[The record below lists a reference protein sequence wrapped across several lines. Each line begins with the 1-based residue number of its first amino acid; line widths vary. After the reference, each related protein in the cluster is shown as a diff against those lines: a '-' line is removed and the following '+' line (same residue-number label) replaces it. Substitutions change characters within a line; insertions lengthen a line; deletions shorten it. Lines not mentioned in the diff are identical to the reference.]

1 MSKFFYKFFIV
12 IFVILFCTLVYLSTI
27 GVSTNVFNSNIS
39 KQLKKIDRNLDI
51 ELNRIFLILNPLQ
64 FRINLKTVGANIK
77 YDEEK
82 IQLENITT
90 EVSLKSFLNKNFNLN
105 NIKISTKSLEINKLL
120 KFLRLAQKNPK
131 LYIAEKMI
139 KKGYLIAD
147 IKIEFDKD
155 GNLKDN
161 FLIKG
166 TVKNGKINF
175 FKKNNFEEIDFIFN
189 AQKNKI
195 QISNLNLDYEK
206 EKIKLPKI
214 IVVKNNDKYFV
225 SGQLINNQIYL
236 TEERLKKFINLK
248 QLNFKINEINF
259 SSESDFSFS
268 VNKNFRI
275 NNLNITSKVDLMDL
289 KLQNNFSLKNFF
301 PKSRDTLILKN
312 NLLKIIYK
320 KDTIN
325 ISGSGNILFQKKL
338 DMIEYN
344 ILKKK
349 KDINFNTK
357 LEIKE
362 NDFTID
368 FLNYKKKINQIYQ

>member
-1 MSKFFYKFFIV
+1 
-12 IFVILFCTLVYLSTI
+12 
-27 GVSTNVFNSNIS
+27 
-39 KQLKKIDRNLDI
+39 
-51 ELNRIFLILNPLQ
+51 
-64 FRINLKTVGANIK
+64 
-77 YDEEK
+77 
-82 IQLENITT
+82 
-90 EVSLKSFLNKNFNLN
+90 
-105 NIKISTKSLEINKLL
+105 
-120 KFLRLAQKNPK
+120 
-131 LYIAEKMI
+131 MI

-368 FLNYKKKINQIYQ
+368 FLNYKKKR